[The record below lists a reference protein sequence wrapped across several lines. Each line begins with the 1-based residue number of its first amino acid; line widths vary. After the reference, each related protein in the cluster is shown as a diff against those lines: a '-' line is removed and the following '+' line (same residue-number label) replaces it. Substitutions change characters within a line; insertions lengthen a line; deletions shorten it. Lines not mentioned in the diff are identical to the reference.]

1 MRPMTKK
8 SRIIAFAGRK
18 RSGKSMLAKGMGN
31 CSPNVVIV
39 TIADNLKFLC
49 CKLLNRT
56 YDELNQMKDDGTIF
70 EAKVDD
76 YWVSTI
82 KRETN
87 ISDDIVRKEI
97 GGHVFR
103 NVREVLQIIGT
114 DLIRKYS
121 PDWHID
127 KTIERINSYG
137 DDKIIAI
144 DDMRFPNEKRKI
156 EEIGGDVYFMI
167 RPNYWDVSNHP
178 SETSL
183 KYTDFCDSRI
193 IINEYSKE
201 QMIKYFN
208 TLYFTDEWINEN
220 ECPILL
226 SANPWYSE
234 HVMDITT
241 NDFAFCLNRQK
252 IIKKVIEQNKGR
264 ALFREKGI
272 ITFKS
277 DDADSLNMFRR
288 IIMYDIH
295 EGDVCKSYSV
305 YNPLTNEILKLYL

>member
-1 MRPMTKK
+1 MTERSK
-8 SRIIAFAGRK
+8 IIAFAGRK
-18 RSGKSMLAKGMGN
+18 RSGKGMLAKGMREY
-31 CSPNVVIV
+31 SPNVVI
-39 TIADNLKFLC
+39 IAVADSLKFLC

-56 YDELNQMKDDGTIF
+56 YDELNQMKDDGTTF

-82 KRETN
+82 KHEVK
-87 ISDDIVRKEI
+87 ISDNIIRNEI
-97 GGHVFR
+97 GGRVFT

-127 KTIERINSYG
+127 KTIERIKSYG
-137 DDKIIAI
+137 DDKIVVVE
-144 DDMRFPNEKRKI
+144 DVRFPNEKRRI
-156 EEIGGDVYFMI
+156 EEIGGDVYFII

-178 SETSL
+178 SEKAL
-183 KYTDFCDSRI
+183 KYTDFNDNRI

-201 QMIKYFN
+201 QMIEYFN
-208 TLYFTDEWINEN
+208 ALYFTDEYINEN

-241 NDFAFCLNRQK
+241 NDFATRLNRQN
-252 IIKKVIEQNKGR
+252 IIKKVIKQNKGR

-277 DDADSLNMFRR
+277 DDADSLNLFRR
-288 IIMYDIH
+288 IIMAGR
-295 EGDVCKSYSV
+295 EGYGCESYSI

>member
-1 MRPMTKK
+1 MIKK
-8 SRIIAFAGRK
+8 NRIIAFAGRK
-18 RSGKSMLAKGMGN
+18 RSGKSMLAKGMREYSSN
-31 CSPNVVIV
+31 IVIV

-56 YDELNQMKDDGTIF
+56 YDELNQMNDDGTIF

-82 KRETN
+82 KRELN
-87 ISDDIVRKEI
+87 ISDNIIRKEI
-97 GGHVFR
+97 GGRIFT

-137 DDKIIAI
+137 DDKIIVV
-144 DDMRFPNEKRKI
+144 DDVRFPNEKRKI
-156 EEIGGDVYFMI
+156 EEIGGDVYFII

-178 SETSL
+178 SEIAL
-183 KYTDFCDSRI
+183 KYTDFCNNRI
-193 IINEYSKE
+193 IINEYSQE
-201 QMIKYFN
+201 QMVTYFN
-208 TLYFTDEWINEN
+208 ALYFAEEHIDEN
-220 ECPILL
+220 EYPILL
-226 SANPWYSE
+226 CANPWYSE

-241 NDFAFCLNRQK
+241 DDTAFNLNRQV
-252 IIKKVIEQNKGR
+252 IIKRVIKQNEGR
-264 ALFREKGI
+264 IPFRVNGLI
-272 ITFKS
+272 SFKS

-288 IIMYDIH
+288 IIMNDRR
-295 EGDVCKSYSV
+295 GSDGCKSYSV

>member
-1 MRPMTKK
+1 MTERSK
-8 SRIIAFAGRK
+8 IIAFAGRK
-18 RSGKSMLAKGMGN
+18 RSGKGMLAKGMREY
-31 CSPNVVIV
+31 SPNVVIIAV
-39 TIADNLKFLC
+39 ADNLKFLC

-82 KRETN
+82 KCETN

-97 GGHVFR
+97 GGRVFT

-127 KTIERINSYG
+127 KTIERIKSYG
-137 DDKIIAI
+137 DDKIVVVE
-144 DDMRFPNEKRKI
+144 DVRFPNEKRRI
-156 EEIGGDVYFMI
+156 EEIGGDVYFII

-178 SETSL
+178 SEKAL
-183 KYTDFCDSRI
+183 KYTDFNDNRI

-201 QMIKYFN
+201 QMIEYFN
-208 TLYFTDEWINEN
+208 ALYFTDEYINEN

-241 NDFAFCLNRQK
+241 NDFASRLNRQN

-277 DDADSLNMFRR
+277 NDADSLTLFRR
-288 IIMYDIH
+288 IIMVGC
-295 EGDVCKSYSV
+295 EGYECESYSI

>member
-1 MRPMTKK
+1 MTERSK
-8 SRIIAFAGRK
+8 IIAFAGRK
-18 RSGKSMLAKGMGN
+18 RSGKGMLAKGMREY
-31 CSPNVVIV
+31 SPNVVI
-39 TIADNLKFLC
+39 IAVADSLKLLC
-49 CKLLNRT
+49 CKLLKIT
-56 YDELNQMKDDGTIF
+56 YDELTQMKDDGTTF

-82 KRETN
+82 KHEVK
-87 ISDDIVRKEI
+87 ISDNIIRNEI
-97 GGHVFR
+97 GGRVFT

-127 KTIERINSYG
+127 KTIEHIKSYG
-137 DDKIIAI
+137 DDKIVVVE
-144 DDMRFPNEKRKI
+144 DVRFPNEKRRI
-156 EEIGGDVYFMI
+156 EEIGGDVYFII

-178 SETSL
+178 SEKAL
-183 KYTDFCDSRI
+183 KYTDFNDNRI

-201 QMIKYFN
+201 QMIEYFN
-208 TLYFTDEWINEN
+208 ALYFTDEYINEN

-241 NDFAFCLNRQK
+241 NDFATRLNRQN

-277 DDADSLNMFRR
+277 DDADTLTLFRR
-288 IIMYDIH
+288 IIMVGC
-295 EGDVCKSYSV
+295 EGYGCESYSI

>member
-1 MRPMTKK
+1 MIKK
-8 SRIIAFAGRK
+8 NRIIAFAGRK
-18 RSGKSMLAKGMGN
+18 RSGKSMLAKGIREYSSN
-31 CSPNVVIV
+31 IVIV

-82 KRETN
+82 KRELN
-87 ISDDIVRKEI
+87 ISDDIIRKEI
-97 GGHVFR
+97 GEHIFT

-137 DDKIIAI
+137 DDKIIVV
-144 DDMRFPNEKRKI
+144 DDVRFPNEKRKI
-156 EEIGGDVYFMI
+156 EEIGGDVFFVM
-167 RPNYWDVSNHP
+167 RPNCWDVSNHP
-178 SETSL
+178 SETAL
-183 KYTDFCDSRI
+183 KYTDFNDNRI

-201 QMIKYFN
+201 QMITYFN
-208 TLYFTDEWINEN
+208 ALYFADEYINEN
-220 ECPILL
+220 EYPILL

-241 NDFAFCLNRQK
+241 NDFAFRLNRQN
-252 IIKKVIEQNKGR
+252 IVKKVIKQNEGR
-264 ALFREKGI
+264 IPFRVNGLI
-272 ITFKS
+272 SFKS
-277 DDADSLNMFRR
+277 NDLDSLGLFRR
-288 IIMYDIH
+288 IIMNDRR
-295 EGDVCKSYSV
+295 GSDGCKSYSV
-305 YNPLTNEILKLYL
+305 YNPLTNEILKMYM

>member
-1 MRPMTKK
+1 MTERSK
-8 SRIIAFAGRK
+8 IIAFAGRK
-18 RSGKSMLAKGMGN
+18 RSGKGMLAKGMREY
-31 CSPNVVIV
+31 SPNVVI
-39 TIADNLKFLC
+39 IAVADSLKFLC

-56 YDELNQMKDDGTIF
+56 YDELNQMKDDGTTF

-82 KRETN
+82 KHEVK
-87 ISDDIVRKEI
+87 ISDNIIRNEI
-97 GGHVFR
+97 GGRVFT

-127 KTIERINSYG
+127 KTIERIKSYG
-137 DDKIIAI
+137 DDKIVVI
-144 DDMRFPNEKRKI
+144 DDVRFPDEKRRI
-156 EEIGGDVYFMI
+156 EEIGGDVYFII

-178 SETSL
+178 SEKAL
-183 KYTDFCDSRI
+183 KYTDFNDNRI

-201 QMIKYFN
+201 QMIEYFN
-208 TLYFTDEWINEN
+208 ALYFTDEYINEN

-234 HVMDITT
+234 HVMDINT
-241 NDFAFCLNRQK
+241 NDFATRLNRQN
-252 IIKKVIEQNKGR
+252 IIKKVIKQNKGR

-277 DDADSLNMFRR
+277 DDADSLTLFRR
-288 IIMYDIH
+288 IIMVGCEDYGC
-295 EGDVCKSYSV
+295 ESYSI

>member
-1 MRPMTKK
+1 MTERSK
-8 SRIIAFAGRK
+8 IIAFAGRK
-18 RSGKSMLAKGMGN
+18 RSGKGMLAKGMREY
-31 CSPNVVIV
+31 SPNVVI
-39 TIADNLKFLC
+39 IAVADSLKFLC

-82 KRETN
+82 KHEVK
-87 ISDDIVRKEI
+87 ISDNIIRNEI
-97 GGHVFR
+97 GGRVFT

-127 KTIERINSYG
+127 KTIEHIKSYG
-137 DDKIIAI
+137 DDKIVVVE
-144 DDMRFPNEKRKI
+144 DVRFPNEKRRI
-156 EEIGGDVYFMI
+156 EEIGGDVYFII

-178 SETSL
+178 SEKAL
-183 KYTDFCDSRI
+183 KYTDFNDNRI

-201 QMIKYFN
+201 QMIEYFN
-208 TLYFTDEWINEN
+208 ALYFTDEYINEN

-234 HVMDITT
+234 HVMDITS
-241 NDFAFCLNRQK
+241 NDFASRLNRQN

-277 DDADSLNMFRR
+277 DDADTLTLFRR
-288 IIMYDIH
+288 IIMVGC
-295 EGDVCKSYSV
+295 EGYGCESYSI

>member
-1 MRPMTKK
+1 MIKK
-8 SRIIAFAGRK
+8 NRIIAFAGRK
-18 RSGKSMLAKGMGN
+18 RSGKSMLAKGMREYSSN
-31 CSPNVVIV
+31 IVIV

-82 KRETN
+82 KRELN
-87 ISDDIVRKEI
+87 ISDNIIRKEI
-97 GGHVFR
+97 GGRIFT

-127 KTIERINSYG
+127 RTIERINSYG
-137 DDKIIAI
+137 DDKIIVV
-144 DDMRFPNEKRKI
+144 DDVRFPNEKRKI
-156 EEIGGDVYFMI
+156 EEIGGDVYFII

-178 SETSL
+178 SEIAL
-183 KYTDFCDSRI
+183 KYTDFCNNRI
-193 IINEYSKE
+193 IINEYSQE
-201 QMIKYFN
+201 QMVTYFN
-208 TLYFTDEWINEN
+208 ALYFAEEHIDEN
-220 ECPILL
+220 EYPILL
-226 SANPWYSE
+226 CANPWYSE

-241 NDFAFCLNRQK
+241 DDTAFNLNRQV
-252 IIKKVIEQNKGR
+252 IIKRVIKQNEGR
-264 ALFREKGI
+264 IPFRVNGLI
-272 ITFKS
+272 SFKS

-288 IIMYDIH
+288 IIMNDRR
-295 EGDVCKSYSV
+295 GSDGCKSYSV

>member
-1 MRPMTKK
+1 MTERSK
-8 SRIIAFAGRK
+8 IIAFAGRK
-18 RSGKSMLAKGMGN
+18 RSGKGMLAKGMREY
-31 CSPNVVIV
+31 SPNVVI
-39 TIADNLKFLC
+39 IAVADSLKFLC

-56 YDELNQMKDDGTIF
+56 YDELNQMKDDGTTF

-82 KRETN
+82 KHEVK
-87 ISDDIVRKEI
+87 ISDNIIRNEI
-97 GGHVFR
+97 GGRVFT

-127 KTIERINSYG
+127 KTIERIKSYG
-137 DDKIIAI
+137 DDKIVVI
-144 DDMRFPNEKRKI
+144 DDVRFPDEKRRI

-178 SETSL
+178 SETAL
-183 KYTDFCDSRI
+183 KYTDFNDNRI

-201 QMIKYFN
+201 QMITYFN
-208 TLYFTDEWINEN
+208 ALYFAGEYINEN
-220 ECPILL
+220 EYPILL

-241 NDFAFCLNRQK
+241 NDFAFRLNRQN
-252 IIKKVIEQNKGR
+252 IIKKVIKQNKGR
-264 ALFREKGI
+264 TLFRVKGI

-288 IIMYDIH
+288 IIMNDRR
-295 EGDVCKSYSV
+295 GSDGCKSYSV

>member
-1 MRPMTKK
+1 MIKK
-8 SRIIAFAGRK
+8 NRIIAFAGRK
-18 RSGKSMLAKGMGN
+18 RSGKSMLAKGIREYSSN
-31 CSPNVVIV
+31 IVIV

-82 KRETN
+82 KRELN
-87 ISDDIVRKEI
+87 ISDNIIRKEI
-97 GGHVFR
+97 GGRIFT

-137 DDKIIAI
+137 DDKIIVV
-144 DDMRFPNEKRKI
+144 DDVRFPNEKRKI
-156 EEIGGDVYFMI
+156 EEIGGDVYFII

-178 SETSL
+178 SEIAL
-183 KYTDFCDSRI
+183 KYTDFCNNRI
-193 IINEYSKE
+193 IINEYSQE
-201 QMIKYFN
+201 QMVTYFN
-208 TLYFTDEWINEN
+208 ALYFAEEHIDEN
-220 ECPILL
+220 EYPILL
-226 SANPWYSE
+226 CANPWYSE

-241 NDFAFCLNRQK
+241 DDTAFNLNRQV
-252 IIKKVIEQNKGR
+252 IIKRVIKQNEGR
-264 ALFREKGI
+264 IPFRVNGLI
-272 ITFKS
+272 SFKS

-288 IIMYDIH
+288 IIMNDRR
-295 EGDVCKSYSV
+295 GSDGCKSYSV

>member
-1 MRPMTKK
+1 MIKK
-8 SRIIAFAGRK
+8 NRIIAFAGRK
-18 RSGKSMLAKGMGN
+18 RSGKSMLAKGMREYSSN
-31 CSPNVVIV
+31 IVIV

-82 KRETN
+82 KRELN
-87 ISDDIVRKEI
+87 ISDNIIRKEI
-97 GGHVFR
+97 GGRIFT

-114 DLIRKYS
+114 DVIRKYS

-137 DDKIIAI
+137 DDKIIVV
-144 DDMRFPNEKRKI
+144 DDVRFPNEKRKI
-156 EEIGGDVYFMI
+156 EEIGGDVYFII

-178 SETSL
+178 SEIAL
-183 KYTDFCDSRI
+183 KYTDFCNNRI
-193 IINEYSKE
+193 IINEYSQE
-201 QMIKYFN
+201 QMVTYFN
-208 TLYFTDEWINEN
+208 ALYFAEEHIDEN
-220 ECPILL
+220 EYPILL
-226 SANPWYSE
+226 CANPWYSE

-241 NDFAFCLNRQK
+241 DDTAFNLNRQV
-252 IIKKVIEQNKGR
+252 IIKRVIKQNEGR
-264 ALFREKGI
+264 IPFRVNGLI
-272 ITFKS
+272 SFKS

-288 IIMYDIH
+288 IIMNDRR
-295 EGDVCKSYSV
+295 GSDGCKSYSV

>member
-1 MRPMTKK
+1 MTERSK
-8 SRIIAFAGRK
+8 IIAFAGRK
-18 RSGKSMLAKGMGN
+18 RSGKGMLAKGMREY
-31 CSPNVVIV
+31 SPNVVI
-39 TIADNLKFLC
+39 IAVADSLKFLC

-56 YDELNQMKDDGTIF
+56 YDELNQMKDDGTTF

-82 KRETN
+82 KHEVK
-87 ISDDIVRKEI
+87 ISDNIIRNEI
-97 GGHVFR
+97 GGRVFT

-127 KTIERINSYG
+127 KTIERIKSYG
-137 DDKIIAI
+137 DDKIVVVE
-144 DDMRFPNEKRKI
+144 DVRFPNEKRRI
-156 EEIGGDVYFMI
+156 EEIGGDVYFII

-178 SETSL
+178 SEKAL
-183 KYTDFCDSRI
+183 KYTDFNDNRI

-201 QMIKYFN
+201 QMIEYFN
-208 TLYFTDEWINEN
+208 ALYFTDEYINEN

-241 NDFAFCLNRQK
+241 NDFATRLNRQN
-252 IIKKVIEQNKGR
+252 IIKKVIKQNKGR

-277 DDADSLNMFRR
+277 EDADSLNLFRR
-288 IIMYDIH
+288 IIMAGR
-295 EGDVCKSYSV
+295 EGYGCESYSI

>member
-1 MRPMTKK
+1 MTERSK
-8 SRIIAFAGRK
+8 IIAFAGRK
-18 RSGKSMLAKGMGN
+18 RSGKGMLAKGMREY
-31 CSPNVVIV
+31 SPNVVI
-39 TIADNLKFLC
+39 IAVADSLKFLC

-56 YDELNQMKDDGTIF
+56 YDELNQMKDDGTTF

-82 KRETN
+82 KHEVK
-87 ISDDIVRKEI
+87 ISDNIIRNEI
-97 GGHVFR
+97 GGRVFT

-127 KTIERINSYG
+127 KTIEHIKSYG
-137 DDKIIAI
+137 DDKIVVVE
-144 DDMRFPNEKRKI
+144 DVRFPNEKRRI
-156 EEIGGDVYFMI
+156 EEIGGDVYFII

-178 SETSL
+178 SEKAL
-183 KYTDFCDSRI
+183 KYTDFNDNRI

-201 QMIKYFN
+201 QMIEYFN
-208 TLYFTDEWINEN
+208 ALYFTDEYINEN

-234 HVMDITT
+234 HVMDITS
-241 NDFAFCLNRQK
+241 NDFASRLNRQN

-277 DDADSLNMFRR
+277 DDTDTLALFRR

-305 YNPLTNEILKLYL
+305 YNPLTNEILKLFL

>member
-1 MRPMTKK
+1 MVKK
-8 SRIIAFAGRK
+8 NRIIAFAGRK
-18 RSGKSMLAKGMGN
+18 RSGKSMLAKGMREYSSN
-31 CSPNVVIV
+31 IVIV

-82 KRETN
+82 KRELN
-87 ISDDIVRKEI
+87 ISDNIIRKEI
-97 GGHVFR
+97 GGRIFT

-137 DDKIIAI
+137 DDKIIVV
-144 DDMRFPNEKRKI
+144 DDVRFPNEKRKI
-156 EEIGGDVYFMI
+156 EEIGGDVYFII

-178 SETSL
+178 SEIAL
-183 KYTDFCDSRI
+183 KYTDFCNNRI
-193 IINEYSKE
+193 IINEYSQE
-201 QMIKYFN
+201 QMVTYFN
-208 TLYFTDEWINEN
+208 ALYFAEEHIDEN
-220 ECPILL
+220 EYPILL
-226 SANPWYSE
+226 CANPWYSE

-241 NDFAFCLNRQK
+241 DDTAFNLNRQV
-252 IIKKVIEQNKGR
+252 IIKRVIKQNEGHIP
-264 ALFREKGI
+264 FRVNGLSS
-272 ITFKS
+272 FKS

-288 IIMYDIH
+288 IIMNDRR
-295 EGDVCKSYSV
+295 GSDGCKSYSV

>member
-1 MRPMTKK
+1 MSKRSK
-8 SRIIAFAGRK
+8 IIAFAGRK
-18 RSGKSMLAKGMGN
+18 RSGKGMLAKGMREY
-31 CSPNVVIV
+31 SPNVVI
-39 TIADNLKFLC
+39 IAVADSLKLLC
-49 CKLLNRT
+49 CKLLKIT
-56 YDELNQMKDDGTIF
+56 YDELTQMKDDGTTF

-82 KRETN
+82 KHEVK
-87 ISDDIVRKEI
+87 ISDNIIRNEI
-97 GGHVFR
+97 GGRVFT

-127 KTIERINSYG
+127 KTIEHIKSYG
-137 DDKIIAI
+137 DDKIVVVE
-144 DDMRFPNEKRKI
+144 DVRFPNEKRRI
-156 EEIGGDVYFMI
+156 EEIGGDVYFII

-178 SETSL
+178 SEKAL
-183 KYTDFCDSRI
+183 KYTDFNDNRI

-201 QMIKYFN
+201 QMVTYFN
-208 TLYFTDEWINEN
+208 ALYFTDEYINGN

-241 NDFAFCLNRQK
+241 NDFATRLNRQN

-277 DDADSLNMFRR
+277 DDADSLTLFRR
-288 IIMYDIH
+288 IIMVGC

>member
-1 MRPMTKK
+1 MTERSK
-8 SRIIAFAGRK
+8 IIAFAGRK
-18 RSGKSMLAKGMGN
+18 RSGKGMLAKGMREY
-31 CSPNVVIV
+31 SPNVVI
-39 TIADNLKFLC
+39 IAVADSLKLLC
-49 CKLLNRT
+49 CKLLKIT
-56 YDELNQMKDDGTIF
+56 YDELTQMKDDGTTF

-82 KRETN
+82 KHEVK
-87 ISDDIVRKEI
+87 ISDNIIRNEI
-97 GGHVFR
+97 GGRVFT

-127 KTIERINSYG
+127 KTIERIKSYG
-137 DDKIIAI
+137 DDKIVVVE
-144 DDMRFPNEKRKI
+144 DVRFPNEKRKI
-156 EEIGGDVYFMI
+156 EEIGGDVYFII

-178 SETSL
+178 SEKAL
-183 KYTDFCDSRI
+183 KYTDFNDNRI

-201 QMIKYFN
+201 QMIEYFN
-208 TLYFTDEWINEN
+208 ALYFTDEYINEN

-241 NDFAFCLNRQK
+241 NDFASRLNRQN
-252 IIKKVIEQNKGR
+252 IIKKVIQQNKGR

-277 DDADSLNMFRR
+277 NDADSLTLFRR
-288 IIMYDIH
+288 IIMVGC
-295 EGDVCKSYSV
+295 EGYGCESYSI

>member
-1 MRPMTKK
+1 MTERSK
-8 SRIIAFAGRK
+8 IIAFAGRK
-18 RSGKSMLAKGMGN
+18 RSGKGMLAKGMREY
-31 CSPNVVIV
+31 SPNVVI
-39 TIADNLKFLC
+39 IAVADSLKFLC

-56 YDELNQMKDDGTIF
+56 YDELNQMKDDGTTF
-70 EAKVDD
+70 EVKADD

-82 KRETN
+82 KHEVK
-87 ISDDIVRKEI
+87 ISDNIIRNEI
-97 GGHVFR
+97 GGRVFT

-137 DDKIIAI
+137 DDKIVVVE
-144 DDMRFPNEKRKI
+144 DVRFPNEKRRI
-156 EEIGGDVYFMI
+156 EEIGGDVYFII

-178 SETSL
+178 SEKAL
-183 KYTDFCDSRI
+183 KYTDFNDNRI

-201 QMIKYFN
+201 QMIEYFN
-208 TLYFTDEWINEN
+208 ALYFTDEYINGN

-241 NDFAFCLNRQK
+241 NDFATRLNRQN

-277 DDADSLNMFRR
+277 NDADSLTLFRR
-288 IIMYDIH
+288 IIMVGC
-295 EGDVCKSYSV
+295 EGYECESYSI

>member
-1 MRPMTKK
+1 MIKK
-8 SRIIAFAGRK
+8 NRIIAFAGRK
-18 RSGKSMLAKGMGN
+18 RSGKSMLAKGMREYSSN
-31 CSPNVVIV
+31 IVIV

-82 KRETN
+82 KRELN
-87 ISDDIVRKEI
+87 ISDNIIRKEI
-97 GGHVFR
+97 GGRIFT

-137 DDKIIAI
+137 DDKIIVV
-144 DDMRFPNEKRKI
+144 DDVRFPNEKRKI
-156 EEIGGDVYFMI
+156 EEIGGDVYFII

-178 SETSL
+178 SEIAL
-183 KYTDFCDSRI
+183 KYTDFCNNRI
-193 IINEYSKE
+193 IINEYSQE
-201 QMIKYFN
+201 QMVTYFN
-208 TLYFTDEWINEN
+208 ALYFAEEHIDEN
-220 ECPILL
+220 EYPILL
-226 SANPWYSE
+226 CANPWYSE

-241 NDFAFCLNRQK
+241 NDFAFRLNRQN
-252 IIKKVIEQNKGR
+252 IIKKVIKQNKGR
-264 ALFREKGI
+264 ILFREKGI

-288 IIMYDIH
+288 IIMNDRR
-295 EGDVCKSYSV
+295 GSDGCKSYSV

>member
-1 MRPMTKK
+1 MIKK
-8 SRIIAFAGRK
+8 NRIIAFAGRK
-18 RSGKSMLAKGMGN
+18 RSGKSMLAKGMREYSSN
-31 CSPNVVIV
+31 IVIV

-82 KRETN
+82 KRELN
-87 ISDDIVRKEI
+87 ISDNIIRKEI
-97 GGHVFR
+97 GGRIFT

-137 DDKIIAI
+137 DDKIIVV
-144 DDMRFPNEKRKI
+144 DDVRFPNEKRKI

-183 KYTDFCDSRI
+183 KYTDFNDNRI

-201 QMIKYFN
+201 QMITYFN
-208 TLYFTDEWINEN
+208 ALYFADEYINEN
-220 ECPILL
+220 EYPILL

-241 NDFAFCLNRQK
+241 DDTAFNLNRQV
-252 IIKKVIEQNKGR
+252 IIKRVIKQNEGR
-264 ALFREKGI
+264 IPFRVNGLI
-272 ITFKS
+272 SFKS
-277 DDADSLNMFRR
+277 NDLDSLNMFRR
-288 IIMYDIH
+288 IIMNDRR
-295 EGDVCKSYSV
+295 GSDGCKSYSV

>member
-1 MRPMTKK
+1 MTERSK
-8 SRIIAFAGRK
+8 IIAFAGRK
-18 RSGKSMLAKGMGN
+18 RSGKGMLAKGMREY
-31 CSPNVVIV
+31 SPNVVI
-39 TIADNLKFLC
+39 IAVADSLKLLC
-49 CKLLNRT
+49 CKLLKIT
-56 YDELNQMKDDGTIF
+56 YDELTQMKDDGTTF

-82 KRETN
+82 KHEVK
-87 ISDDIVRKEI
+87 ISDNIIRNEI
-97 GGHVFR
+97 GGRVFT

-127 KTIERINSYG
+127 KTIEHIKSYG
-137 DDKIIAI
+137 DDKIVVVE
-144 DDMRFPNEKRKI
+144 DVRFPNEKRRI
-156 EEIGGDVYFMI
+156 EEIGGDVYFII

-178 SETSL
+178 SEKAL
-183 KYTDFCDSRI
+183 KYTDFNDNRI

-201 QMIKYFN
+201 QMIEYFN
-208 TLYFTDEWINEN
+208 ALYFTDEYINEN

-234 HVMDITT
+234 HVMGITT
-241 NDFAFCLNRQK
+241 NDFATRLNRQN
-252 IIKKVIEQNKGR
+252 IIKKVIKQNKGR

-277 DDADSLNMFRR
+277 DDADTLTLFRR
-288 IIMYDIH
+288 IIMVGCEDYGC
-295 EGDVCKSYSV
+295 ESYLI

>member
-1 MRPMTKK
+1 MIKK
-8 SRIIAFAGRK
+8 NRIIAFAGRK
-18 RSGKSMLAKGMGN
+18 RSGKSMLAKGMREYSSN
-31 CSPNVVIV
+31 IVIV

-70 EAKVDD
+70 EVKVDD

-82 KRETN
+82 KRELN
-87 ISDDIVRKEI
+87 ISDDIIRKEI
-97 GGHVFR
+97 GGHIFT

-137 DDKIIAI
+137 DDKIIVV
-144 DDMRFPNEKRKI
+144 DDVRFPNEKRKI
-156 EEIGGDVYFMI
+156 EEIGGDVYFII

-178 SETSL
+178 SEKAL
-183 KYTDFCDSRI
+183 KYTDFNDNRI

-201 QMIKYFN
+201 QMITYFN
-208 TLYFTDEWINEN
+208 ALYFAGEHIDEN
-220 ECPILL
+220 EYPILL
-226 SANPWYSE
+226 CANPWYSE

-241 NDFAFCLNRQK
+241 NDFAFRLNRQN
-252 IIKKVIEQNKGR
+252 IIKKVIKQNKGR
-264 ALFREKGI
+264 ILFREKGI

-288 IIMYDIH
+288 IIMNDRR
-295 EGDVCKSYSV
+295 GSDGCKSYSV

>member
-1 MRPMTKK
+1 MTERSK
-8 SRIIAFAGRK
+8 IIAFAGRK
-18 RSGKSMLAKGMGN
+18 RSGKGMLAKGMREY
-31 CSPNVVIV
+31 SPNVVI
-39 TIADNLKFLC
+39 IAVADSLKFLC

-56 YDELNQMKDDGTIF
+56 YDELIQMKDDGTTF

-82 KRETN
+82 KREIN
-87 ISDDIVRKEI
+87 VSDDIIRKEI
-97 GGHVFR
+97 GGRVFT

-121 PDWHID
+121 PDWHIN
-127 KTIERINSYG
+127 KTIEKIKSYG
-137 DDKIIAI
+137 NDKIVVV
-144 DDMRFPNEKRKI
+144 DDVRFPNEKRKI
-156 EEIGGDVYFMI
+156 EEIGGDVYFII

-178 SETSL
+178 SEKAL
-183 KYTDFCDSRI
+183 KYTDFCDDHI
-193 IINEYSKE
+193 IINDYSKE
-201 QMIKYFN
+201 QMITYFN
-208 TLYFTDEWINEN
+208 ALYFTDEYINGN

-241 NDFAFCLNRQK
+241 NDFASRLNRQN

-277 DDADSLNMFRR
+277 NDADSLTLFRR
-288 IIMYDIH
+288 IIMVGC
-295 EGDVCKSYSV
+295 EGYECESYSI

>member
-1 MRPMTKK
+1 MTERSK
-8 SRIIAFAGRK
+8 IIAFAGRK
-18 RSGKSMLAKGMGN
+18 RSGKGMLAKGMREY
-31 CSPNVVIV
+31 SPNVVIIAV
-39 TIADNLKFLC
+39 ADNLKFLC

-82 KRETN
+82 KCETN

-97 GGHVFR
+97 GGRVFT

-127 KTIERINSYG
+127 KTIERIKSYG
-137 DDKIIAI
+137 DDKIVVVE
-144 DDMRFPNEKRKI
+144 DVRFPNEKRRI
-156 EEIGGDVYFMI
+156 EEIGGDVYFII

-178 SETSL
+178 SEKAL
-183 KYTDFCDSRI
+183 KYTDFNDNRI

-201 QMIKYFN
+201 QMIEYFN
-208 TLYFTDEWINEN
+208 ALYFTDEYINGN

-241 NDFAFCLNRQK
+241 NDFASRLNRQN

-277 DDADSLNMFRR
+277 NDADSLTLFRR
-288 IIMYDIH
+288 IIMVGCEDYGC
-295 EGDVCKSYSV
+295 ESYSI

>member
-1 MRPMTKK
+1 MTERSK
-8 SRIIAFAGRK
+8 IIAFAGRK
-18 RSGKSMLAKGMGN
+18 RSGKGMLAKGMREY
-31 CSPNVVIV
+31 SPNVVI
-39 TIADNLKFLC
+39 IAVADSLKFLC

-82 KRETN
+82 KCETN

-127 KTIERINSYG
+127 KTIEHIKSYG
-137 DDKIIAI
+137 DDKIVVVE
-144 DDMRFPNEKRKI
+144 DVRFPNEKRRI
-156 EEIGGDVYFMI
+156 EEIGGDVYFII

-178 SETSL
+178 SEKAL
-183 KYTDFCDSRI
+183 KYTDFNDNRI

-201 QMIKYFN
+201 QMIEYFN
-208 TLYFTDEWINEN
+208 ALYFTDEYINEN

-234 HVMDITT
+234 HVMDITS
-241 NDFAFCLNRQK
+241 NDFASRLNRQN

-277 DDADSLNMFRR
+277 DDADSLTLFRR
-288 IIMYDIH
+288 IIMVGC
-295 EGDVCKSYSV
+295 EGYGCESYSI

>member
-1 MRPMTKK
+1 MTERSK
-8 SRIIAFAGRK
+8 IIAFAGRK
-18 RSGKSMLAKGMGN
+18 RSGKGMLAKGMREH
-31 CSPNVVIV
+31 SPNVVI
-39 TIADNLKFLC
+39 IAVADSLKFLC

-56 YDELNQMKDDGTIF
+56 YDELNQMKDDGTTF

-82 KRETN
+82 KHEVK
-87 ISDDIVRKEI
+87 ISDNIIRNEI
-97 GGHVFR
+97 GGRVFT

-127 KTIERINSYG
+127 KTIERIKSYG
-137 DDKIIAI
+137 DDKIVVVE
-144 DDMRFPNEKRKI
+144 DVRFPNEKRRI
-156 EEIGGDVYFMI
+156 EEIGGDVYFII

-178 SETSL
+178 SEKAL
-183 KYTDFCDSRI
+183 KYTDFNDNRI

-201 QMIKYFN
+201 QMIEYFN
-208 TLYFTDEWINEN
+208 ALYFTDEYINEN

-241 NDFAFCLNRQK
+241 NDFATRLNRQN
-252 IIKKVIEQNKGR
+252 IIKKVIKQNKGR

-288 IIMYDIH
+288 IIMNDRR
-295 EGDVCKSYSV
+295 GSDGCKSYSV

>member
-1 MRPMTKK
+1 MSKK

-18 RSGKSMLAKGMGN
+18 RSGKGMLAKGMREY
-31 CSPNVVIV
+31 SPNVVIV
-39 TIADNLKFLC
+39 VVADSLKFLC

-56 YDELNQMKDDGTIF
+56 YDELNQMKDDGTTF
-70 EAKVDD
+70 EVQVDD

-82 KRETN
+82 KHETK
-87 ISDDIVRKEI
+87 ISDDIIRKEI
-97 GGHVFR
+97 GGRIFT
-103 NVREVLQIIGT
+103 NVREILQVIGT

-127 KTIERINSYG
+127 KTIERIKSYG
-137 DDKIIAI
+137 DDKIVVI
-144 DDMRFPNEKRKI
+144 DDVRFPDEKRRI

-178 SETSL
+178 SETAL
-183 KYTDFCDSRI
+183 KYTDFNDNRI

-201 QMIKYFN
+201 QMITYFN
-208 TLYFTDEWINEN
+208 ILYFSDDYINEN
-220 ECPILL
+220 EYPILL

-234 HVMDITT
+234 HVMDTT
-241 NDFAFCLNRQK
+241 TDDTAFNLNRQN
-252 IIKKVIEQNKGR
+252 IIKKVIKQNQSR
-264 ALFREKGI
+264 ASFRLNGI

-277 DDADSLNMFRR
+277 DDANSLNLFRR
-288 IIMYDIH
+288 IIMNDIH

-305 YNPLTNEILKLYL
+305 YNPLTNEILKSYL

>member
-1 MRPMTKK
+1 MTERSK
-8 SRIIAFAGRK
+8 IIAFAGRK
-18 RSGKSMLAKGMGN
+18 RSGKGMLAKGMREY
-31 CSPNVVIV
+31 SPNVVI
-39 TIADNLKFLC
+39 IAVADSLKLLC
-49 CKLLNRT
+49 CKLLKIT
-56 YDELNQMKDDGTIF
+56 YDELTQMKDDGTTF

-82 KRETN
+82 KHEVK
-87 ISDDIVRKEI
+87 ISDNIIRNEI
-97 GGHVFR
+97 GGCVFT

-127 KTIERINSYG
+127 KTIERIKSYG
-137 DDKIIAI
+137 DDKIVVVE
-144 DDMRFPNEKRKI
+144 DVRFPNEKRRI
-156 EEIGGDVYFMI
+156 EEIGGDVYFII

-178 SETSL
+178 SEKAL
-183 KYTDFCDSRI
+183 KYTDFNDNRI

-201 QMIKYFN
+201 QMIEYFN
-208 TLYFTDEWINEN
+208 ALYFTDEYINEN

-241 NDFAFCLNRQK
+241 NDFATRLNRQN
-252 IIKKVIEQNKGR
+252 IIKKVIGQNKGR

-277 DDADSLNMFRR
+277 DDADSLTLFRR
-288 IIMYDIH
+288 IIMVGC

>member
-1 MRPMTKK
+1 MTERSK
-8 SRIIAFAGRK
+8 IIAFAGRK
-18 RSGKSMLAKGMGN
+18 RSGKGMLAKGMREY
-31 CSPNVVIV
+31 SPNVVIIAV
-39 TIADNLKFLC
+39 ADNLKFLC

-56 YDELNQMKDDGTIF
+56 YDELNQMKDDGTTF

-82 KRETN
+82 KHEVK
-87 ISDDIVRKEI
+87 ISDNIIRNEI
-97 GGHVFR
+97 GGRVFT

-127 KTIERINSYG
+127 KTIEHIKSYG
-137 DDKIIAI
+137 DDKIVVVE
-144 DDMRFPNEKRKI
+144 DVRFPNEKRRI
-156 EEIGGDVYFMI
+156 EEIGGDVYFII

-178 SETSL
+178 SEKAL
-183 KYTDFCDSRI
+183 KYTDFNDNRI

-201 QMIKYFN
+201 QMIEYFN
-208 TLYFTDEWINEN
+208 ALYFTDEYINEN

-241 NDFAFCLNRQK
+241 NDFASRLNRQN

-277 DDADSLNMFRR
+277 DDADTLALFRR

-305 YNPLTNEILKLYL
+305 YNPLTNEILKLFL

>member
-1 MRPMTKK
+1 MTERSK
-8 SRIIAFAGRK
+8 IIAFAGRK
-18 RSGKSMLAKGMGN
+18 RSGKGMLAKGMREY
-31 CSPNVVIV
+31 SPNVVI
-39 TIADNLKFLC
+39 IAVADSLKLLC
-49 CKLLNRT
+49 CKLLKIT
-56 YDELNQMKDDGTIF
+56 YDELTQMKDDGTTF

-82 KRETN
+82 KHEVK
-87 ISDDIVRKEI
+87 ISDNIIRNEI
-97 GGHVFR
+97 GGRVFT

-127 KTIERINSYG
+127 KTIEHIKSYG
-137 DDKIIAI
+137 DDKIVVVE
-144 DDMRFPNEKRKI
+144 DVRFPNEKRRI
-156 EEIGGDVYFMI
+156 EEIGGDVYFII

-178 SETSL
+178 SEKAL
-183 KYTDFCDSRI
+183 KYTDFNDNRI

-201 QMIKYFN
+201 QMIEYFN
-208 TLYFTDEWINEN
+208 ALYFTDEYINEN

-234 HVMDITT
+234 HVMDITS
-241 NDFAFCLNRQK
+241 NDFASRLNRQN

-277 DDADSLNMFRR
+277 DDADTLALFRR
-288 IIMYDIH
+288 IIMVGC
-295 EGDVCKSYSV
+295 EGYGCESYSV
-305 YNPLTNEILKLYL
+305 YNPLTNEILKLFL

>member
-1 MRPMTKK
+1 MIKK
-8 SRIIAFAGRK
+8 NRIIAFAGRK
-18 RSGKSMLAKGMGN
+18 RSGKSMLAKGMREYSSN
-31 CSPNVVIV
+31 IVIV

-82 KRETN
+82 KRELN
-87 ISDDIVRKEI
+87 ISDDIIRKEI
-97 GGHVFR
+97 GGHIFT

-137 DDKIIAI
+137 DDKIIVV
-144 DDMRFPNEKRKI
+144 DDVRFPNEKRKI
-156 EEIGGDVYFMI
+156 EEIGGDVYFII

-178 SETSL
+178 SEKAL
-183 KYTDFCDSRI
+183 KYTDFNDNRI

-201 QMIKYFN
+201 QMITYFN
-208 TLYFTDEWINEN
+208 ALYFAGEHIDEN
-220 ECPILL
+220 EYPILL
-226 SANPWYSE
+226 CANPWYSE

-241 NDFAFCLNRQK
+241 NDFAFRLNRQN
-252 IIKKVIEQNKGR
+252 IIKKVIKQNKGR
-264 ALFREKGI
+264 ILFREKGI

-288 IIMYDIH
+288 IIMNDRR
-295 EGDVCKSYSV
+295 GSDGCKSYSV

>member
-1 MRPMTKK
+1 MTERSK
-8 SRIIAFAGRK
+8 IIAFAGRK
-18 RSGKSMLAKGMGN
+18 RSGKGMLAKGMREY
-31 CSPNVVIV
+31 SPNVVI
-39 TIADNLKFLC
+39 IAVADSLKLLC
-49 CKLLNRT
+49 CKLLKIT
-56 YDELNQMKDDGTIF
+56 YDELTQMKDDGTTF

-82 KRETN
+82 KHEVK
-87 ISDDIVRKEI
+87 ISDNIIRNEI
-97 GGHVFR
+97 GGRVFT

-127 KTIERINSYG
+127 KTIEHIKSYG
-137 DDKIIAI
+137 DDKIVVVE
-144 DDMRFPNEKRKI
+144 DVRFPNEKRRI
-156 EEIGGDVYFMI
+156 EEIGGDVYFII

-178 SETSL
+178 SEKAL
-183 KYTDFCDSRI
+183 KYTDFCDNRI

-201 QMIKYFN
+201 QMIEYFN
-208 TLYFTDEWINEN
+208 ALYFTDEYINEN

-241 NDFAFCLNRQK
+241 NDFATRLNRQN
-252 IIKKVIEQNKGR
+252 IIKEVIKQNKGR

-277 DDADSLNMFRR
+277 DDADSLTLFRR
-288 IIMYDIH
+288 IIMVGC

>member
-1 MRPMTKK
+1 MIKK
-8 SRIIAFAGRK
+8 NRIIAFAGRK
-18 RSGKSMLAKGMGN
+18 RSGKSMLAKGMREYSSN
-31 CSPNVVIV
+31 IVIV

-70 EAKVDD
+70 EVKVDD

-82 KRETN
+82 KRELN
-87 ISDDIVRKEI
+87 ISDDIIRKEI
-97 GGHVFR
+97 GEHIFT

-137 DDKIIAI
+137 DDKIIVV
-144 DDMRFPNEKRKI
+144 DDVRFPNEKRKI
-156 EEIGGDVYFMI
+156 EEIGGDVYFII
-167 RPNYWDVSNHP
+167 RPNNWDVSNHP
-178 SETSL
+178 SEKAL
-183 KYTDFCDSRI
+183 KYTDFNNNRI

-201 QMIKYFN
+201 QMITYFN
-208 TLYFTDEWINEN
+208 ALYFADEYINEN
-220 ECPILL
+220 EYPILL

-241 NDFAFCLNRQK
+241 NDFAFRLNRQN
-252 IIKKVIEQNKGR
+252 IIKKVIKQNKGR
-264 ALFREKGI
+264 TLFREKGI

-288 IIMYDIH
+288 IIMNDRR
-295 EGDVCKSYSV
+295 GSDGCKSYSV

>member
-1 MRPMTKK
+1 
-8 SRIIAFAGRK
+8 
-18 RSGKSMLAKGMGN
+18 
-31 CSPNVVIV
+31 
-39 TIADNLKFLC
+39 
-49 CKLLNRT
+49 
-56 YDELNQMKDDGTIF
+56 MKDDGTIF
-70 EAKVDD
+70 EAKVED

-193 IINEYSKE
+193 IINDYSKE
-201 QMIKYFN
+201 QMIEYFN
-208 TLYFTDEWINEN
+208 ALYFTDEWMNEN

-241 NDFAFCLNRQK
+241 NDFVFRLNRQK

-277 DDADSLNMFRR
+277 DDVDSLTLFRR
-288 IIMYDIH
+288 IIMVGCEDY
-295 EGDVCKSYSV
+295 ECESYSI

>member
-1 MRPMTKK
+1 MSKK

-18 RSGKSMLAKGMGN
+18 RSGKGMLAKGMREY
-31 CSPNVVIV
+31 SPNVVIV
-39 TIADNLKFLC
+39 VVADSLKFLC

-56 YDELNQMKDDGTIF
+56 YDELNQMKDDGTTF

-82 KRETN
+82 KHEVK
-87 ISDDIVRKEI
+87 ISDNIIRNEI
-97 GGHVFR
+97 GGRVFT

-127 KTIERINSYG
+127 KTIERIKSYG
-137 DDKIIAI
+137 DDKIVVVE
-144 DDMRFPNEKRKI
+144 DVRFPNEKRRI
-156 EEIGGDVYFMI
+156 EEIGGDVYFII

-178 SETSL
+178 SEKAL
-183 KYTDFCDSRI
+183 KYTDFNDNRI

-201 QMIKYFN
+201 QMIEYFN
-208 TLYFTDEWINEN
+208 ALYFTDEYINEN

-241 NDFAFCLNRQK
+241 NDFATRLNRQN
-252 IIKKVIEQNKGR
+252 IIKKVIKQNKGR

-277 DDADSLNMFRR
+277 DDADTLTLFRR
-288 IIMYDIH
+288 IIMVGCEDYGC
-295 EGDVCKSYSV
+295 ESYSI